1 MAELLYFGI
10 HISGSCFRLA
20 LKKERNRR
28 VETFIAENIKGILA
42 VKREIKMRL
51 YYSLF

>member
-1 MAELLYFGI
+1 LGYVYQGVVFDLPYKRKEIDG
-10 HISGSCFRLA
+10 
-20 LKKERNRR
+20 LKR
-28 VETFIAENIKGILA
+28 FIAENIKGILA